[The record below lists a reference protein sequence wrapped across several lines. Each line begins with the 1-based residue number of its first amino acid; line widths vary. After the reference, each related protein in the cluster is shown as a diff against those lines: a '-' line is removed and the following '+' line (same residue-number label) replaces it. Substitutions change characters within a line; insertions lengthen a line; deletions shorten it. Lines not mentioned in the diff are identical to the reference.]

1 MTKMMLMSKLAGRRM
16 KKIMQSNAVKVRE
29 GMEEHPWVV
38 AHPSTIP
45 ELLGETFIF
54 TNMLPVSLPP

>member
-1 MTKMMLMSKLAGRRM
+1 M

-29 GMEEHPWVV
+29 GMEEHLIPWVV
-38 AHPSTIP
+38 AHPSTFP